1 MEYKELFLSAIQSL
15 RNNLMRTGL
24 TMLGIIIGISS
35 VILIVSIGQ
44 GSVAFITKELSS
56 FGTNYFQINPGSS
69 AIGGFAGGVK
79 SLTLEDVNA
88 IRNDKSIT
96 NIDKVAALTVA
107 QVIVS
112 SDEIDKSITIYGVT
126 EEAYD
131 ILKPDVTK
139 GEFINQ
145 EHELD
150 SQRVAVI
157 GPDVVETFFGI
168 ETDPVG
174 ENIKIDNKTFRV
186 IGVSESS
193 SALAGGFLNNSI
205 FIPLSVSL
213 NQVEGQVDIGEID
226 VSVVNQD
233 LMNETINQVENLLR
247 DRHNLDIEDENDF
260 RIASATDIISTV
272 QTITGL
278 LTLVIAAI
286 SGISLIVGGVGVMN
300 IMLVSVT
307 ERTKE
312 IGLLKSIGALEKDI
326 LMQFL
331 IESVV
336 MTSIGGI
343 IGITLGIGGAF
354 LISFFVKIPFVVS
367 IAAVILA
374 VGVSAAVGII
384 FGLYPARRAA
394 RLSPIEALRFE

>member
-1 MEYKELFLSAIQSL
+1 MEYKELFTSAIQSL
-15 RNNLMRTGL
+15 RSNVLRTGL

-44 GSVAFITKELSS
+44 GAVAFITNELSS

-69 AIGGFAGGVK
+69 AIGSFAGGVK
-79 SLTLEDVNA
+79 TLTTQDVDA
-88 IRNDKSIT
+88 IRRDKSIT
-96 NIDKVAALTVA
+96 NINEVAAMTVA

-112 SDEIDKSITIYGVT
+112 SNEVDKRITIYGVT
-126 EEAYD
+126 QEAYD

-139 GEFINQ
+139 GEFITE
-145 EHELD
+145 EHEIE
-150 SQRVAVI
+150 SSRVAVV
-157 GPDVVETFFGI
+157 GPDIVETFFGI
-168 ETDPVG
+168 DADPVG
-174 ENIKIDNKTFRV
+174 QKIRIDNKTFRIV
-186 IGVSESS
+186 GVAESS

-213 NQVEGQVDIGEID
+213 NQIEGQVDIGEID
-226 VSVVNQD
+226 VSVKNTD
-233 LMNETINQVENLLR
+233 LMNETINQVEALLR
-247 DRHNLDIEDENDF
+247 DRHNLDEEDESDF

-286 SGISLIVGGVGVMN
+286 SGISLVVGGVGVMN

-326 LMQFL
+326 LTQFL

-343 IGITLGIGGAF
+343 IGIFIGIGGAF
-354 LISFFVKIPFVVS
+354 LISFFVKIPFVIS
-367 IAAVILA
+367 IPAVLIA
-374 VGVSAAVGII
+374 VGVSGFVGII

-394 RLSPIEALRFE
+394 RLSPIDALRYE